1 MPKKALGVLS
11 NLSKWAIPNTK
22 KTRNSKRAK
31 GLPTTLEGK
40 ENNRGVNKKLLTPIF
55 VTYDMDRAVRRP
67 KDVKNACQTRQ
78 LWMHNPRSQT
88 CMMRLECVLIWTNNG
103 SIHLNLPSLCQWAT
117 FSCTDNLMK
126 DLEEAKSS

>member
-55 VTYDMDRAVRRP
+55 VTYDMDRDAKVISS
-67 KDVKNACQTRQ
+67 NYYS
-78 LWMHNPRSQT
+78 HYSN
-88 CMMRLECVLIWTNNG
+88 LIY
-103 SIHLNLPSLCQWAT
+103 
-117 FSCTDNLMK
+117 
-126 DLEEAKSS
+126 